1 MINLNPVITLTSDF
15 GQKDP
20 YLASLKGELHRLLE
34 HLVIV
39 DISHEIE
46 PFHIAQAAFVVQ
58 NSYAHFPEGSV
69 HILCVDDTVSPENK
83 PIVAKLNKH
92 YFVCADNGILSL
104 ISPKF
109 KPDEVY
115 EIDIQ
120 KAPTDSFSTRAIFAQ
135 AATHLMRGGAPS
147 VIGKKTEQINV
158 RLPFTP
164 SVNNDK
170 KTITGKV
177 IYIDNYE
184 NIITNISEEL
194 FVEIGQGRAFTIQ
207 VRNNEIKQVVR
218 SYAEVI
224 RFDIDKNKRMEGG
237 KELALFNSLG
247 LLELAIYKSNPK
259 HTGGASSLF
268 GLQYLDVISVHF
280 E

>member
-1 MINLNPVITLTSDF
+1 MNPVITLTSDF

-20 YLASLKGELHRLLE
+20 YLASLKGELLCLLE
-34 HLVIV
+34 HPLIV

-58 NSYAHFPEGSV
+58 NSYTHFPDGSV
-69 HILCVDDTVSPENK
+69 HILCVDDTISPENK

-109 KPDEVY
+109 KPNEVY
-115 EIDIQ
+115 EIDIH
-120 KAPTDSFSTRAIFAQ
+120 KNPTNSFSTRRIFAY
-135 AATHLMRGGAPS
+135 AAAHLMRGGAPS
-147 VIGKKTEQINV
+147 VIGKKTEPINV
-158 RLPFTP
+158 RMPFAP
-164 SVNNDK
+164 SVKNDK

-184 NIITNISEEL
+184 NVVTNISEEL
-194 FVEIGQGRAFTIQ
+194 FVEIGQGRTFTIQ

-218 SYAEVI
+218 SYTEVI

-237 KELALFNSLG
+237 KELAIFNSIG
-247 LLELAIYKSNPK
+247 LLELAIYKSNPQQ
-259 HTGGASSLF
+259 TGGASSLF
-268 GLQYLDVISVHF
+268 GLKYLDLVSVHF

>member
-1 MINLNPVITLTSDF
+1 M
-15 GQKDP
+15 
-20 YLASLKGELHRLLE
+20 
-34 HLVIV
+34 
-39 DISHEIE
+39 
-46 PFHIAQAAFVVQ
+46 
-58 NSYAHFPEGSV
+58 
-69 HILCVDDTVSPENK
+69 
-83 PIVAKLNKH
+83 
-92 YFVCADNGILSL
+92 
-104 ISPKF
+104 
-109 KPDEVY
+109 
-115 EIDIQ
+115 
-120 KAPTDSFSTRAIFAQ
+120 
-135 AATHLMRGGAPS
+135 
-147 VIGKKTEQINV
+147 IGKKTEQINV

-184 NIITNISEEL
+184 NVITNISEEL
-194 FVEIGQGRAFTIQ
+194 FMEIGQGRSFTIQ

-247 LLELAIYKSNPK
+247 LLELAIYKSNPQ

-268 GLQYLDVISVHF
+268 GLQYLDVVSVHF

>member
-1 MINLNPVITLTSDF
+1 MNPVITLTSDF

-20 YLASLKGELHRLLE
+20 YLASLKGELLRLLE
-34 HLVIV
+34 HPVIV

-46 PFHIAQAAFVVQ
+46 PFYIAQAAFVVQ

-69 HILCVDDTVSPENK
+69 HILCIDDTVNPENK

-120 KAPTDSFSTRAIFAQ
+120 KAPSGSFSTRAIFTQ
-135 AATHLMRGGAPS
+135 AAAHLMRGGEPS

-184 NIITNISEEL
+184 NVITNISEEL
-194 FVEIGQGRAFTIQ
+194 FVEIGQGRSFTIQ

-247 LLELAIYKSNPK
+247 LLELAIYKSNPQ

-268 GLQYLDVISVHF
+268 GLQYLDLVSVHF

>member
-1 MINLNPVITLTSDF
+1 MNPVITLTSDF

-34 HLVIV
+34 HPVIV

-69 HILCVDDTVSPENK
+69 HILCIDDTVSPENK

-120 KAPTDSFSTRAIFAQ
+120 KVLTIVLVPEYFCTWSCSPHARWGTN
-135 AATHLMRGGAPS
+135 
-147 VIGKKTEQINV
+147 VIGKKIEQINV
-158 RLPFTP
+158 RLPFHT
-164 SVNNDK
+164 K
-170 KTITGKV
+170 C
-177 IYIDNYE
+177 
-184 NIITNISEEL
+184 
-194 FVEIGQGRAFTIQ
+194 
-207 VRNNEIKQVVR
+207 KQ
-218 SYAEVI
+218 
-224 RFDIDKNKRMEGG
+224 
-237 KELALFNSLG
+237 
-247 LLELAIYKSNPK
+247 
-259 HTGGASSLF
+259 
-268 GLQYLDVISVHF
+268 
-280 E
+280 

>member
-1 MINLNPVITLTSDF
+1 MNPVITLTSDF

-20 YLASLKGELHRLLE
+20 YLASIKGELYSLLE
-34 HLVIV
+34 HPVII

-46 PFHIAQAAFVVQ
+46 PFHIAQAAFIVQ

-69 HILCVDDTVSPENK
+69 HILFIDDTVSPENK

-109 KPDEVY
+109 KPDDVY
-115 EIDIQ
+115 EIDTQ
-120 KAPTDSFSTRAIFAQ
+120 KAPTNSFCTREIFAQ
-135 AATHLMRGGAPS
+135 AAAHLMRGGAPS

-170 KTITGKV
+170 TTITGKV

-184 NIITNISEEL
+184 NVITNISEEI
-194 FVEIGQGRAFTIQ
+194 FVEIGQERAFTIQ

-224 RFDIDKNKRMEGG
+224 RFDIDKNKRVEGG

-268 GLQYLDVISVHF
+268 GLQYLDVVSVHF

>member
-1 MINLNPVITLTSDF
+1 
-15 GQKDP
+15 
-20 YLASLKGELHRLLE
+20 
-34 HLVIV
+34 
-39 DISHEIE
+39 
-46 PFHIAQAAFVVQ
+46 
-58 NSYAHFPEGSV
+58 
-69 HILCVDDTVSPENK
+69 
-83 PIVAKLNKH
+83 
-92 YFVCADNGILSL
+92 
-104 ISPKF
+104 
-109 KPDEVY
+109 VY

-120 KAPTDSFSTRAIFAQ
+120 KAPTDSFSTRAIFTR
-135 AATHLMRGGAPS
+135 AAAHLMRGGEPS

-184 NIITNISEEL
+184 NVITNISEEL
-194 FVEIGQGRAFTIQ
+194 FVEIGQGRSFTIQ

-247 LLELAIYKSNPK
+247 LLELAIYKSNPQ

-268 GLQYLDVISVHF
+268 GLQYLDVVSVHF

>member
-1 MINLNPVITLTSDF
+1 LNPVITLTSDF

-34 HLVIV
+34 HPVIV
-39 DISHEIE
+39 DLSHEIE
-46 PFHIAQAAFVVQ
+46 PFHIAQAAFIVQ

-69 HILCVDDTVSPENK
+69 HILFVDDTVSPENK
-83 PIVAKLNKH
+83 PIITKLKKH
-92 YFVCADNGILSL
+92 YFISADNGILSL

-109 KPDEVY
+109 KTDEVY

-120 KAPTDSFSTRAIFAQ
+120 KVPNDSFSTRAIFTQ
-135 AATHLMRGGAPS
+135 AAAHLMQGGTPS
-147 VIGKKTEQINV
+147 LIGKKIEQINV

-164 SVNNDK
+164 SVNNEK

-184 NIITNISEEL
+184 NVITNISEKL
-194 FVEIGQGRAFTIQ
+194 FLEIGQGRAFTIQ
-207 VRNNEIKQVVR
+207 FRNNEIKQVVR

-224 RFDIDKNKRMEGG
+224 RFEINKNKRMEGG

-268 GLQYLDVISVHF
+268 GLQYLDAVSVHF

>member
-1 MINLNPVITLTSDF
+1 MNPLITLTSDF

-20 YLASLKGELHRLLE
+20 YLASLKGELYRLLE
-34 HLVIV
+34 HPVII
-39 DISHEIE
+39 DISNEIE

-58 NSYAHFPEGSV
+58 NSYVHFPEGSV

-92 YFVCADNGILSL
+92 YFVCPDNGILSL

-109 KPDEVY
+109 NPDEVY

-120 KAPTDSFSTRAIFAQ
+120 KAPTDSFSTRSIFAQ
-135 AATHLMRGGAPS
+135 AAAHLIRGGAPS

-170 KTITGKV
+170 TTITGKV

-184 NIITNISEEL
+184 NVITNISEEL
-194 FVEIGQGRAFTIQ
+194 FLEIGKGRAFTIQ

-218 SYAEVI
+218 SYAEII
-224 RFDIDKNKRMEGG
+224 RFDIDKNKRVEGG

-247 LLELAIYKSNPK
+247 LLELAIYKSNPQ

-268 GLQYLDVISVHF
+268 GLQYLDVVSVHF

>member
-1 MINLNPVITLTSDF
+1 LNPVITLTSDF

-20 YLASLKGELHRLLE
+20 YLAALKGELYSALDQP
-34 HLVIV
+34 VIV

-58 NSYAHFPEGSV
+58 HSYSHFPEGSV
-69 HILCVDDTVSPENK
+69 HILCIEDTVSPENK

-92 YFVCADNGILSL
+92 FFVCTDNGILSL
-104 ISPKF
+104 ISAKF

-115 EIDIQ
+115 EIDYLQ
-120 KAPTDSFSTRAIFAQ
+120 APTGSFSTLGIFVQ
-135 AATHLMRGGAPS
+135 AAAHIMRGGALS
-147 VIGKKTEQINV
+147 VIGKKREQINIL
-158 RLPFTP
+158 LPFTT
-164 SVNNDK
+164 SVSNAK

-184 NIITNISEEL
+184 NVITNISEEL
-194 FVEIGQGRAFTIQ
+194 FAEIGQGRAFTIQ

-218 SYAEVI
+218 SYSEVI
-224 RFDIDKNKRMEGG
+224 RFDIDKHKRMEGG

-247 LLELAIYKSNPK
+247 LLELAIYKSNPQ

-268 GLQYLDVISVHF
+268 GLQYLDVVSVHF

>member
-1 MINLNPVITLTSDF
+1 MNPVITLTSDF

-20 YLASLKGELHRLLE
+20 YLASIKGELYSLLE
-34 HLVIV
+34 HPLII

-46 PFHIAQAAFVVQ
+46 PFHIAQAAFIVQ

-69 HILCVDDTVSPENK
+69 HILFIDDTVSPENK

-135 AATHLMRGGAPS
+135 AAAHLMRGGATS
-147 VIGKKTEQINV
+147 VIGKKIEQINV

-164 SVNNDK
+164 SVSNDK

-184 NIITNISEEL
+184 NVITNILEEL
-194 FVEIGQGRAFTIQ
+194 FVEIGQGREFTIQ
-207 VRNNEIKQVVR
+207 VRNNEVKQVVR

-224 RFDIDKNKRMEGG
+224 RFDIHKNKRMEGG

-247 LLELAIYKSNPK
+247 LLELAIYKSNPQ

-268 GLQYLDVISVHF
+268 GLQYLDVVSVHF

>member
-1 MINLNPVITLTSDF
+1 MNPVITLTSDF
-15 GQKDP
+15 GQKDH
-20 YLASLKGELHRLLE
+20 YLASLKGELHRLLK
-34 HLVIV
+34 HPIIV
-39 DISHEIE
+39 DLSHEIE

-58 NSYAHFPEGSV
+58 NSYAHFPDGSI
-69 HILCVDDTVSPENK
+69 HILCIDDTVSPENK

-92 YFVCADNGILSL
+92 YFVCANNGILSL

-109 KPDEVY
+109 KTDEVY

-120 KAPTDSFSTRAIFAQ
+120 KVPTDSFSTRVIFAQ
-135 AATHLMRGGAPS
+135 AATHLMRGGTPS
-147 VIGKKTEQINV
+147 VIGKKIDQINV

-164 SVNNDK
+164 RVSNDK

-184 NIITNISEEL
+184 NVITNISEEL
-194 FVEIGQGRAFTIQ
+194 FLEIGQDRAFTIQ
-207 VRNNEIKQVVR
+207 IRNNEIKQVVR
-218 SYAEVI
+218 SYSEVI

-268 GLQYLDVISVHF
+268 GLQYLDVVSVHF

>member
-1 MINLNPVITLTSDF
+1 MNPVITLTSDF

-34 HLVIV
+34 HAVIV

-69 HILCVDDTVSPENK
+69 HILFVDDTVSPENK
-83 PIVAKLNKH
+83 PIIAKLNKH

-109 KPDEVY
+109 KPDEMY

-120 KAPTDSFSTRAIFAQ
+120 KVPTDSFSTQTIFTKV
-135 AATHLMRGGAPS
+135 AAHLMRGGAPS

-184 NIITNISEEL
+184 NVITNISEEL
-194 FVEIGQGRAFTIQ
+194 FMEIGQGRSFTIQ

-247 LLELAIYKSNPK
+247 LLELAIYKSNPQ

-268 GLQYLDVISVHF
+268 GLQYLDVVSVHF

>member
-1 MINLNPVITLTSDF
+1 MNPVITLTSDF

-20 YLASLKGELHRLLE
+20 YLASIKGELYSLLE
-34 HLVIV
+34 HPLII

-46 PFHIAQAAFVVQ
+46 PFHIAQAAFIVQ

-69 HILCVDDTVSPENK
+69 HILFIDDTVSPENK

-92 YFVCADNGILSL
+92 YFVCPDNGILSL

-120 KAPTDSFSTRAIFAQ
+120 KAPTDSFSTRAIFAH
-135 AATHLMRGGAPS
+135 AAAHLMRGGATS
-147 VIGKKTEQINV
+147 VIGKKIEQINV

-164 SVNNDK
+164 SVSNDK

-184 NIITNISEEL
+184 NVITNILEEL
-194 FVEIGQGRAFTIQ
+194 FVEIGQGREFTIQ
-207 VRNNEIKQVVR
+207 VRNNEVKQVVR

-268 GLQYLDVISVHF
+268 GLQYLDVVSVHF
-280 E
+280 K

>member
-1 MINLNPVITLTSDF
+1 MNPVITLTSDF

-20 YLASLKGELHRLLE
+20 YLASIKGELYSLLE
-34 HLVIV
+34 HPLII

-46 PFHIAQAAFVVQ
+46 PFHIAQAAFIVQ

-69 HILCVDDTVSPENK
+69 HILFIDDTVSPENK

-120 KAPTDSFSTRAIFAQ
+120 KAPTDSFSTRAIFAH
-135 AATHLMRGGAPS
+135 AAAHLMRGGATS
-147 VIGKKTEQINV
+147 VIGKKIEQINV

-164 SVNNDK
+164 SVSNDK

-184 NIITNISEEL
+184 NVITNILEEL
-194 FVEIGQGRAFTIQ
+194 FVEIGQGREFTIQ
-207 VRNNEIKQVVR
+207 VRNNEVKQVVR

-224 RFDIDKNKRMEGG
+224 RFDIHKNKRMEGG

-247 LLELAIYKSNPK
+247 LLELAIYKSNPQ

-268 GLQYLDVISVHF
+268 GLQYLDVVSVHF

>member
-1 MINLNPVITLTSDF
+1 MNPVITLTSDF

-20 YLASLKGELHRLLE
+20 YLASLKGELYRLLE
-34 HLVIV
+34 HPVIV
-39 DISHEIE
+39 DLSHEIE

-83 PIVAKLNKH
+83 PIVAKLKKH
-92 YFVCADNGILSL
+92 YFVCSDNGIISL

-109 KPDEVY
+109 KADEVY

-120 KAPTDSFSTRAIFAQ
+120 KVPNDSFSTRAIFAQ
-135 AATHLMRGGAPS
+135 AAAHLMRGGAPS
-147 VIGKKTEQINV
+147 VIGKKTEQMNV

-170 KTITGKV
+170 MTITGKV

-184 NIITNISEEL
+184 NVITNISEEL
-194 FVEIGQGRAFTIQ
+194 FLEIGQGRAFTIQ

-224 RFDIDKNKRMEGG
+224 RFDIEKNKRMEGG

-247 LLELAIYKSNPK
+247 LLELAIYKSNPQ

-268 GLQYLDVISVHF
+268 GLQYLDVVSVHF

>member
-1 MINLNPVITLTSDF
+1 MILNPVITLTSDF

-20 YLASLKGELHRLLE
+20 YLASIKGELYSLLE
-34 HLVIV
+34 HPVII

-46 PFHIAQAAFVVQ
+46 PFHIAQAAFIVQ

-69 HILCVDDTVSPENK
+69 HILFIDDTVSPENK

-109 KPDEVY
+109 KPDDVY
-115 EIDIQ
+115 EIDTQ
-120 KAPTDSFSTRAIFAQ
+120 KAPTNSFCTREIFTQ
-135 AATHLMRGGAPS
+135 AAAHIMRGGAPS
-147 VIGKKTEQINV
+147 VIGKKSEQINV

-170 KTITGKV
+170 TTITGKV

-184 NIITNISEEL
+184 NVITNISEET

-224 RFDIDKNKRMEGG
+224 RFDIDKNKRVEGG

-268 GLQYLDVISVHF
+268 GLQYLDVVSVHF